1 MPPTTPLP
9 RSLLHHHSPTPPPQ
23 LLTYKYVPYP
33 KPLNHTTLPATRQ
46 ILSDPTHPF
55 HIRAKRRYANFDPN
69 TLHWRV
75 ACPLNVSKKKCVRD
89 SVVKRLRGA
98 VEEGLRGGWGGE
110 GLKGALLVVVKGEG
124 ALGLKSEDIAGSVRS
139 MLGRVGTAMREAGD
153 EKRAMGSEKGGRG
166 E

>member
-1 MPPTTPLP
+1 M
-9 RSLLHHHSPTPPPQ
+9 
-23 LLTYKYVPYP
+23 
-33 KPLNHTTLPATRQ
+33 
-46 ILSDPTHPF
+46 
-55 HIRAKRRYANFDPN
+55 
-69 TLHWRV
+69 
-75 ACPLNVSKKKCVRD
+75 
-89 SVVKRLRGA
+89 KRLRGA

-166 E
+166 GRDNGARRPRESKDMRRVGT